1 VVEAQGK
8 AKLVLPFLVGRTSGG
23 GKDDGLSSALD
34 GVLGLTEAG
43 GIAGVEL
50 RWLAIGAVKQ
60 GNGCSQAILTR
71 FTVRRPR
78 HLLIIRTG
86 KAARQLSRL
95 LKLKSRVWPLRVPL
109 IGQPNYPSEERRD
122 CGNAHRRICERVKE
136 DD

>member
-1 VVEAQGK
+1 MVEAQGK

-34 GVLGLTEAG
+34 G
-43 GIAGVEL
+43 
-50 RWLAIGAVKQ
+50 
-60 GNGCSQAILTR
+60 
-71 FTVRRPR
+71 VRRPR